1 MVDLPRNQMT
11 GFWGL
16 KSAGQQVV
24 NSGQN
29 ALSGL
34 WKRALPSDA
43 RVFLSTLAGNR
54 SPVTEEDFRPD
65 ELAEMR
71 GLIEDKTRK
80 LKEKGKD
87 LSASQQEFNNF
98 SPVNFALTVAKDPE
112 WRELGQLF
120 AYQDKIT
127 PAQETRRNELHS
139 RVFSRYEKQVPSLK
153 MLNYVLGETPASV
166 MKYTQSYKNNIVNS
180 ENQKDIQSTA
190 DLAHQ
195 YATKGGNIQY
205 EDMNYSAT
213 PRALTTL
220 GRFNFSRKPDNAVE
234 ITDRYDFSNEYWD
247 PAVENYKSMTP
258 LNRMMHVISDIART
272 KAYTNPRE
280 LASILGNA
288 YIGADGRPVKIRLPP
303 R

>member
-1 MVDLPRNQMT
+1 MAAPGNSMSNL
-11 GFWGL
+11 WGAIPAA
-16 KSAGQQVV
+16 KDAG
-24 NSGQN
+24 SN
-29 ALSGL
+29 ALSYL
-34 WKRALPSDA
+34 WKQSMPSDA
-43 RVFLSTLAGNR
+43 RVFLNTLAGDR
-54 SPVTEEDFRPD
+54 SPITEKDFRPD

-80 LKEKGKD
+80 FKEREKNLG
-87 LSASQQEFNNF
+87 AYQQEFNNF

-112 WRELGQLF
+112 WRELSQLF

-153 MLNYVLGETPASV
+153 MLYYALGETPANV
-166 MKYTQSYKNNIVNS
+166 MKITQEYKNNIVNS
-180 ENQKDIQSTA
+180 ENQKDIQSAA

-205 EDMNYSAT
+205 EDMNYSAP
-213 PRALTTL
+213 PRAMTTL

-234 ITDRYDFSNEYWD
+234 ITDRYDFSNETRD
-247 PAVENYKSMTP
+247 SAVENYKSMTP
-258 LNRMMHVISDIART
+258 LNRMMSVMSDIART
-272 KAYTNPRE
+272 KAYTNPRD

-288 YIGADGRPVKIRLPP
+288 YIGADGRPVNIRIPAKK
-303 R
+303 